1 MHELWRETVKFK
13 SWLWHSTVVFLEV
26 SSNSLSL
33 RFMSC
38 KMRLIISV
46 YLTALFENEYL
57 IMGKSFSKLWEIVK
71 NREAWRAAVR
81 VVTKSWT

>member
-1 MHELWRETVKFK
+1 
-13 SWLWHSTVVFLEV
+13 
-26 SSNSLSL
+26 
-33 RFMSC
+33 MSC

-71 NREAWRAAVR
+71 SREAWRAAVR